1 MSYRAITYSGLML
14 SVFLTACA
22 QTTTKENNTLQSQT
36 TAQAPQPVTTS
47 QITTP
52 TPSASFKQWVTE
64 FRVYALANGISSQ
77 VFDKAFA
84 GITPDP
90 EVIKLDRSQPEFT
103 RPVWEYLNGAVS
115 DLRLKNGIKKIV
127 EHQETLEQI
136 ESTYNVDHQVIIA
149 IWGMESGYGHFTGNK
164 KVIRSL
170 ATLAYEGRRSKFA
183 KEQLIAALKILEN
196 GDIKASEMTGSWAGA
211 MGQTQFIPTTY
222 LALAVDFDG
231 DGHRN
236 IWTSVPDALASTAN
250 YLQRSGWN
258 YKQTWGHEVKLP
270 KHFDYAQTDIGTKK
284 TVADWANLGVTLLNG
299 QDLPP
304 SEHKLNAA
312 IILPT
317 GANGPAFIVY
327 PNFFAIL
334 KYNNST
340 SYALAVSLLADGF
353 KGKSTKIK
361 ASWPVNDKPLSRTE
375 RTELQT
381 LLNLHGY
388 NAGHPDGIIGA
399 NTRQAM
405 RAYQQSIGVAADG
418 YPSHTLLNTLRNK
431 AR

>member
-1 MSYRAITYSGLML
+1 MSYRTIACTGLML
-14 SVFLTACA
+14 SIFLTACA
-22 QTTTKENNTLQSQT
+22 QTTTKENISSKSEPVKVIQT
-36 TAQAPQPVTTS
+36 TSKESAKAPSSTS
-47 QITTP
+47 
-52 TPSASFKQWVTE
+52 FNQWVTE
-64 FRVYALANGISSQ
+64 FRTYALANGISAKT
-77 VFDKAFA
+77 FDNAFA
-84 GITPDP
+84 GVTPDP
-90 EVIKLDRSQPEFT
+90 DVIKSDRSQPEFT

-115 DLRLKNGIKKIV
+115 DLRLKNGFKQIT
-127 EHQETLEQI
+127 EHQNTLEQI

-196 GDIKASEMTGSWAGA
+196 GDIQASEMTGSWAGA

-236 IWTSVPDALASTAN
+236 IWTSVPDALASTGN

-270 KHFDYAQTDIGTKK
+270 HNFDYAQTDISTKK
-284 TVADWANLGVTLLNG
+284 TVSNWANLGVTLVDG
-299 QDLPP
+299 APLPQ
-304 SEHKLNAA
+304 SEHMMSSA
-312 IILPT
+312 IILPA
-317 GANGPAFIVY
+317 GANGPAFIIY

-340 SYALAVSLLADGF
+340 SYALAVSLLSDGF

-361 ASWPVNDKPLSRTE
+361 TAWPVNDKPLSRTE
-375 RTELQT
+375 RTELQS
-381 LLNLHGY
+381 LLNQNGY

-405 RAYQQSIGVAADG
+405 RAYQKSIGVAADG
-418 YPSHTLLNTLRNK
+418 YPSHELLNRLRQDN
-431 AR
+431 